1 MEPFRSQNLGAFLE
15 KQKGKMLDAVS
26 KLSNEELVANDLAVL
41 EENLYQQFFIEPL
54 ELLEEDFSKRS
65 IKQGKIKVAIDP
77 LFRRFERRDYV
88 EVDGIIAE
96 FYYPFI
102 GDERL
107 FECQPSVFR
116 MGFYPDISISRG
128 YVSFKI
134 ERTLKEME
142 SEGSKDKL
150 LFDLEEMKKS
160 IQDGIHD
167 VNNNVNGFN
176 AQLKHTIAQALTEKK
191 KKVEQ
196 FFEISKMLE
205 VPIEKKRYSQEHI
218 PLERNIVPTTKHYKK
233 EDYYCISDS
242 DYEDVVSTIKHTLST
257 YERTP
262 SSYKHMNEEDLRNT
276 ILASLNATYKGDATG
291 ETFRN
296 GGKTDICIERD
307 NRAAFVAEC
316 KMWKG
321 QKEIEPAIQQLDG
334 YLTWRDCKTALIIF
348 VKNKDFLHTLETA
361 EKALGSI
368 KQMRT
373 VLKKDKNEFE
383 CIYLSESNPGQQIRI
398 RVMLF
403 NLYSA

>member
-1 MEPFRSQNLGAFLE
+1 MAKKKNYLSNAELRDEILKCITDGYE
-15 KQKGKMLDAVS
+15 KAVS
-26 KLSNEELVANDLAVL
+26 
-41 EENLYQQFFIEPL
+41 
-54 ELLEEDFSKRS
+54 
-65 IKQGKIKVAIDP
+65 
-77 LFRRFERRDYV
+77 
-88 EVDGIIAE
+88 
-96 FYYPFI
+96 
-102 GDERL
+102 
-107 FECQPSVFR
+107 
-116 MGFYPDISISRG
+116 
-128 YVSFKI
+128 
-134 ERTLKEME
+134 
-142 SEGSKDKL
+142 
-150 LFDLEEMKKS
+150 
-160 IQDGIHD
+160 
-167 VNNNVNGFN
+167 NGFDSTLPVW
-176 AQLKHTIAQALTEKK
+176 A
-191 KKVEQ
+191 
-196 FFEISKMLE
+196 
-205 VPIEKKRYSQEHI
+205 YSE
-218 PLERNIVPTTKHYKK
+218 
-233 EDYYCISDS
+233 SDS

>member
-1 MEPFRSQNLGAFLE
+1 MEPFRAQDLGTFLTKQNS
-15 KQKGKMLDAVS
+15 KMLDAVS
-26 KLSNEELVANDLAVL
+26 RLSNEELVANDLEVL
-41 EENLYQQFFIEPL
+41 AENIYQQFFIEPL

-65 IKQGKIKVAIDP
+65 IKQGIIKVNIDP
-77 LFRRFERRDYV
+77 LFRRYERRDYV

-116 MGFYPDISISRG
+116 MGFYPEISISRG

-176 AQLKHTIAQALTEKK
+176 AQLKHSIAQALTEKK